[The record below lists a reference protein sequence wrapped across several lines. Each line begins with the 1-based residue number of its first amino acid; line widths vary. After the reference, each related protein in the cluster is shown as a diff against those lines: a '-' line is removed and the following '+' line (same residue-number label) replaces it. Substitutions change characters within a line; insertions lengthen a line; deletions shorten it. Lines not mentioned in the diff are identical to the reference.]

1 MCAKEKKTK
10 NNKQTNKNIKKK
22 PKPNHKNPQDQ
33 YCSAICWLFYCA
45 VVNQYL
51 FLILFLILN
60 LNIISAYF
68 WFPETPNYSV

>member
-1 MCAKEKKTK
+1 MCAKKEKK
-10 NNKQTNKNIKKK
+10 NQKK
-22 PKPNHKNPQDQ
+22 PKPHKTPQDQ

-51 FLILFLILN
+51 FLILN

-68 WFPETPNYSV
+68 WFPETPNYCV